1 MLRDLLI
8 WGYSVT
14 HELLDTFP
22 GRQAAVHLRQLLVH
36 VAVLPERDEH
46 VAGMERW
53 LQNYLA
59 TVATQRRSIL
69 QPYAQWVVLRRVRHQ
84 ASARGNT
91 TSTIKYARTQVSVA
105 HAFLE
110 WIEGQGLSLADVRQ
124 PHLDQWLAAGASTQC
139 NLRDFLRWARRCR
152 LISDLHVPWRPDGEP
167 SNFLDEDEHLALL
180 HRCVHDSGLP
190 LDVRSAGALTL
201 LYGMPVTRIAQL
213 VHQDIQVRE
222 GNAYI

>member
-1 MLRDLLI
+1 MSAWARLLP
-8 WGYSVT
+8 SS
-14 HELLDTFP
+14 P
-22 GRQAAVHLRQLLVH
+22 R
-36 VAVLPERDEH
+36 
-46 VAGMERW
+46 
-53 LQNYLA
+53 NYLHCHCLSCVQSY
-59 TVATQRRSIL
+59 TES
-69 QPYAQWVVLRRVRHQ
+69 RHQ

-222 GNAYI
+222 GNAYIQMGSHPLLLPPALARLLNEQMEKATSRPSWGA